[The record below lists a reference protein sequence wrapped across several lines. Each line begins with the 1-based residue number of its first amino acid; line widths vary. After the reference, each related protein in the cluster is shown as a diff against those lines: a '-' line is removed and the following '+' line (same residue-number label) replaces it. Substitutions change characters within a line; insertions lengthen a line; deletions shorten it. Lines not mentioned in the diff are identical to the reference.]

1 MTLRAELKK
10 NEAAHHCAAIDPID
24 PIDPTVFL
32 LNPLVL
38 KADHGQVIELLRIS
52 HILVY

>member
-24 PIDPTVFL
+24 PTVFL

-38 KADHGQVIELLRIS
+38 KADHCQVIKLLRIS